1 MRADSVCAWKTAGGD
16 SAGMAARGGGG
27 CSHPGC
33 GQQIGVSEA
42 AGAGLMRCTKCRQKL
57 YCSKACQV
65 AGWKGGHKQECER
78 LREGAEAGRG
88 TGSGGAAA
96 QEALRAALL
105 GTTRRALTGRQ
116 LRVYDKMREAF
127 IARKYGQVVKM
138 AEEGLAVAG
147 RCGGNGLALLE
158 RST

>member
-1 MRADSVCAWKTAGGD
+1 
-16 SAGMAARGGGG
+16 MAARGGGG

-78 LREGAEAGRG
+78 LREGAEAGGGGR
-88 TGSGGAAA
+88 GGAAV
-96 QEALRAALL
+96 Q
-105 GTTRRALTGRQ
+105 
-116 LRVYDKMREAF
+116 
-127 IARKYGQVVKM
+127 
-138 AEEGLAVAG
+138 
-147 RCGGNGLALLE
+147 
-158 RST
+158 

>member
-1 MRADSVCAWKTAGGD
+1 
-16 SAGMAARGGGG
+16 MAARGGGG

-42 AGAGLMRCTKCRQKL
+42 AGAGLMRCTKCRQKV

-88 TGSGGAAA
+88 GSGGAAL

-105 GTTRRALTGRQ
+105 GTTRGALTGRQ
-116 LRVYDKMREAF
+116 EQVLKKMNGAF
-127 IARKYGQVVKM
+127 NARKYGQVVKM
-138 AEEGLAVAG
+138 AKEALAVAG
-147 RCGGNGLALLE
+147 EMRRARPALAAHIHRMLGN
-158 RST
+158 SFVKSF

>member
-1 MRADSVCAWKTAGGD
+1 MG
-16 SAGMAARGGGG
+16 ARGGGG
-27 CSHPGC
+27 GSHPGC
-33 GQQIGVSEA
+33 GQLIGVSEA
-42 AGAGLMRCTKCRQKL
+42 AGAGLMRCTKCRQKV

-116 LRVYDKMREAF
+116 QRVYEKMNDAF
-127 IARKYGQVVKM
+127 IATKYEQ
-138 AEEGLAVAG
+138 
-147 RCGGNGLALLE
+147 
-158 RST
+158 

>member
-1 MRADSVCAWKTAGGD
+1 
-16 SAGMAARGGGG
+16 MAARGGGG

-42 AGAGLMRCTKCRQKL
+42 AGAGLMRCTKCRQKV

-78 LREGAEAGRG
+78 LREGSEAGG
-88 TGSGGAAA
+88 GGSVGAAA

-116 LRVYDKMREAF
+116 EQVLKKIGEAF
-127 IARKYGQVVKM
+127 NARKYEQVVKM
-138 AEEGLAVAG
+138 AEKGLAVAG
-147 RCGGNGLALLE
+147 ELRRARPDGLG
-158 RST
+158 S

>member
-1 MRADSVCAWKTAGGD
+1 
-16 SAGMAARGGGG
+16 MAARGGGG

-42 AGAGLMRCTKCRQKL
+42 AGAGLMRCTKCRQKV

-78 LREGAEAGRG
+78 LREGAEAGG
-88 TGSGGAAA
+88 GGSGGAVA
-96 QEALRAALL
+96 QEALLAVLL

-116 LRVYDKMREAF
+116 ERVYDKVGEALN
-127 IARKYGQVVKM
+127 AGKHVQVVKM
-138 AEEGLAVAG
+138 AEKGLADRKSVV
-147 RCGGNGLALLE
+147 
-158 RST
+158 

>member
-1 MRADSVCAWKTAGGD
+1 
-16 SAGMAARGGGG
+16 MAARGGGG

-42 AGAGLMRCTKCRQKL
+42 AGAGLMRCTKCRQKV

-96 QEALRAALL
+96 QEALLAALL
-105 GTTRRALTGRQ
+105 GTTRRAPTDRQ
-116 LRVYDKMREAF
+116 RRVYEK
-127 IARKYGQVVKM
+127 I
-138 AEEGLAVAG
+138 
-147 RCGGNGLALLE
+147 
-158 RST
+158 